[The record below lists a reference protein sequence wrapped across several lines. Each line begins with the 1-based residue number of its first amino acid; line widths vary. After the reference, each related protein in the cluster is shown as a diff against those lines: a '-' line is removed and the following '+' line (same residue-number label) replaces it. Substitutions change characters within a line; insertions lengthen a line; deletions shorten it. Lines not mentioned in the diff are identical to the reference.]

1 MTKQKATSKQVI
13 EVLQDNPT
21 YNRAKIM
28 QVLKR
33 PVEHWQVQ
41 SAKRKLGL
49 QKPSGKPRRKGRR
62 PASVLPVTT
71 ITNSGMLTAAE
82 LIIQA
87 EKLCQ
92 AAGSV
97 ERVKRAIDVLSEVGE
112 I

>member
-1 MTKQKATSKQVI
+1 MAKQRATTKQVV
-13 EVLQDNPT
+13 EVLRDNPS
-21 YNRAKIM
+21 YNRAKIIHTL
-28 QVLKR
+28 QR

-49 QKPSGKPRRKGRR
+49 QKTSKPAKRRKGRR
-62 PASVLPVTT
+62 PVTSTVVTT
-71 ITNSGMLTAAE
+71 NNDVLTAAE

-92 AAGSV
+92 NAGSV

>member
-1 MTKQKATSKQVI
+1 MTKQKATSKQVF
-13 EVLQDNPT
+13 EVLQDNPD

-28 QVLKR
+28 HTLQR

-41 SAKRKLGL
+41 AAKRKLGL
-49 QKPSGKPRRKGRR
+49 KKPRKPSRRRKGRR
-62 PASVLPVTT
+62 PSTSTVTV
-71 ITNSGMLTAAE
+71 NSDVLTAAE

-92 AAGSV
+92 NAGSV